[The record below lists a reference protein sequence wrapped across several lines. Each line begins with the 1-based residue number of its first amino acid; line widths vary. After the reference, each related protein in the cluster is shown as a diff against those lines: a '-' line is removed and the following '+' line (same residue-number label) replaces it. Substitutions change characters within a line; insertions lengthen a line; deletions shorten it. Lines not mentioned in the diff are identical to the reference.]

1 MPIIRGGINSKN
13 QAFFGDASL
22 RTAYLRKQ
30 AINGVQG
37 GKAVK
42 NDQSEKPNFVSGH
55 LKQGFTNG
63 VQEVFIMKNPAS
75 FI

>member
-1 MPIIRGGINSKN
+1 MPIIRGGINGN
-13 QAFFGDASL
+13 QPFFGDASL

-30 AINGVQG
+30 ANLGVQA
-37 GKAVK
+37 GKT
-42 NDQSEKPNFVSGH
+42 NSYDQEVKPNFVSGH

-63 VQEVFIMKNPAS
+63 VKDVFIMKNRAS

>member
-1 MPIIRGGINSKN
+1 MPIIRGGINGN

-30 AINGVQG
+30 ANLKIQA
-37 GKAVK
+37 GKTITY
-42 NDQSEKPNFVSGH
+42 DQVEKPNLVSGH

-63 VQEVFIMKNPAS
+63 VKDVFVMKNRAS